1 MRKQEKLVNILRY
14 GIFLVAKKS
23 KIIKKK
29 HDCFLK
35 KVFCNF
41 SLHIYEISGYQSIF
55 SDLETFFVQ
64 KYDQNQIYKNAILG
78 TVVKLQIEINAH
90 KNAHRALFF

>member
-1 MRKQEKLVNILRY
+1 ML
-14 GIFLVAKKS
+14 
-23 KIIKKK
+23 
-29 HDCFLK
+29 
-35 KVFCNF
+35 CNF

-90 KNAHRALFF
+90 KNAHRAHEKHDFFLKKVFSNFSLYIYENSE